1 MDNFLQTIKFLD
13 KKKEIDNSY
22 IKYNEE
28 IINED
33 IIFLINKKIIN
44 SDNLYCNIGPVCDI
58 YPIKNNRQK
67 LVLIFYIENDIMKW
81 VLYEYKQL
89 EIPKNINTYF
99 NAGICESSSF
109 KYKN

>member
-1 MDNFLQTIKFLD
+1 MPSYVIRNTISKQTAS
-13 KKKEIDNSY
+13 N
-22 IKYNEE
+22 
-28 IINED
+28 IIGKT
-33 IIFLINKKIIN
+33 IRISLFN

-89 EIPKNINTYF
+89 EIPKNINTNIY
-99 NAGICESSSF
+99 NLIIAIPPINNGEVPIKITINSN
-109 KYKN
+109 KN